1 MYSLCK
7 MSTHTHRHCACS
19 NHTPYHSVPELF
31 QEMPAVQAIPDLL
44 QDFLSDPKTVK
55 LHSQHRTSVHI
66 AVLVRRG
73 KIISIASNRI
83 GSRSRGAGYSTYSI
97 HAERNVVKMLGD
109 IRLLRGCDLY
119 VMRIPKDK
127 KATEF
132 QSSKPCHSCQVFLE
146 KCMREYGLR
155 NVLYTS

>member
-1 MYSLCK
+1 MEIRASSPPLPVG
-7 MSTHTHRHCACS
+7 RPCACS
-19 NHTPYHSVPELF
+19 NHHTESMDSPVAQAVPELL
-31 QEMPAVQAIPDLL
+31 QE
-44 QDFLSDPKTVK
+44 FLNDPKTVK
-55 LHSQHRTSVHI
+55 LHQQHRTSVHI

-73 KIISIASNRI
+73 KVIAMASNRI
-83 GSRSRGAGYSTYSI
+83 GSRSRGAGYGAQSI
-97 HAERNVVKMLGD
+97 HAEKNVVKTLGD
-109 IRLLRGCDLY
+109 VRLLRGCDMY
-119 VMRIPKDK
+119 VMRIPKSG

>member
-1 MYSLCK
+1 MNTT
-7 MSTHTHRHCACS
+7 STRPCACS
-19 NHTPYHSVPELF
+19 NHEINLEKVLPSPSLPCVDTHREVPELL
-31 QEMPAVQAIPDLL
+31 QE
-44 QDFLSDPKTVK
+44 FLNDPKTVK
-55 LHSQHRTSVHI
+55 LHSQHRTSVHL

-73 KIISIASNRI
+73 KVIAMASNRI
-83 GSRSRGAGYSTYSI
+83 GSRSRGAGYSAHSI
-97 HAERNVVKMLGD
+97 HAEKNVVKTLGD

-119 VMRIPKDK
+119 VMRIPKSCG
-127 KATEF
+127 ATEF

>member
-1 MYSLCK
+1 MNTLQ
-7 MSTHTHRHCACS
+7 RPCACS
-19 NHTPYHSVPELF
+19 NHDITYVKDIPSPILPCVDTHREVPELL
-31 QEMPAVQAIPDLL
+31 QE
-44 QDFLSDPKTVK
+44 FLNDPKTVK
-55 LHSQHRTSVHI
+55 LHTQHRTSVHLAI
-66 AVLVRRG
+66 LVRRG
-73 KIISIASNRI
+73 KVIAMASNRI
-83 GSRSRGAGYSTYSI
+83 GSRSRGAGYSAQSI
-97 HAERNVVKMLGD
+97 HAEKNVVKTLGD

-119 VMRIPKDK
+119 VMRIPKSG

>member
-1 MYSLCK
+1 METISN
-7 MSTHTHRHCACS
+7 RPCACS
-19 NHTPYHSVPELF
+19 KNHSHHEEHNIPAPQNVPELL
-31 QEMPAVQAIPDLL
+31 QE
-44 QDFLSDPKTVK
+44 FLKDPRTKK
-55 LHSQHRTSVHI
+55 LHAQHRTSVHI

-83 GSRSRGAGYSTYSI
+83 GSRSRGAGYSANSI
-97 HAERNVVKMLGD
+97 HAEKNVVKMLGD
-109 IRLLRGCDLY
+109 LKQLKGCDLY
-119 VMRIPKDK
+119 VMRIPK
-127 KATEF
+127 AHSQAPGF